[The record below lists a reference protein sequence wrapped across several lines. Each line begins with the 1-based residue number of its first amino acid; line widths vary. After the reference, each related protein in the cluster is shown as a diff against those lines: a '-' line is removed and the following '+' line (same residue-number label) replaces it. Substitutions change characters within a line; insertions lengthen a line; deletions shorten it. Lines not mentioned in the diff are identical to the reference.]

1 MSYSSDEQFK
11 NREQIV
17 WEIGYCGKAT
27 NYITYLSLAFMVLG
41 IISDLLSIKLALG
54 ATSWLLLAIFAGVLS
69 LAPHLHQLMA
79 KHLLGMELIKKGET

>member
-11 NREQIV
+11 NREHIV

-41 IISDLLSIKLALG
+41 IMSDVLSIKLVLG
-54 ATSWLLLAIFAGVLS
+54 VTSWLLLAIFAGVLS